1 MRVELVCT
9 VRVGDGAGL
18 EFASFGVAICDRCV
32 LSGSHVAQTAIGTD
46 CTGTC
51 YVAIVRKIWV
61 FLAAFI

>member
-32 LSGSHVAQTAIGTD
+32 LGGSHVAQTAIGTD
-46 CTGTC
+46 CTTTSLD
-51 YVAIVRKIWV
+51 YIVD
-61 FLAAFI
+61 LD